1 MQILENVVLII
12 IISWLNLNL
21 FTQSRVVDNFICSG
35 EACQILKDNEK
46 W

>member
-1 MQILENVVLII
+1 MQILENVVLIN

-21 FTQSRVVDNFICSG
+21 FTQSRVFNNFICSG
-35 EACQILKDNEK
+35 EAFKILKDNKK